1 MAISGDS
8 HCTAAGT
15 GMESGCASGERSAGR
30 ARARISA
37 RSSRRITRGRRSA
50 GLADVARRLL
60 GAIALTC
67 IAAPAAAQSESL
79 VERLQLDR
87 LQLVSLGLGA
97 GSIIPSQVDRA
108 KVYGLSADYGQ
119 LSPAWRLQ
127 FRITYWESKFKQ
139 SVIDQFA
146 DTLQHSLVDPSATT
160 VRRSPIS
167 IYDAAFGL
175 GARRLLVPTGDFT
188 PFFTAGFA
196 GHVINAEGDFI
207 KGTFVERALDDIA
220 AGVFGEA
227 GLRATVLRRLLVEG
241 SVRGDLLSG
250 FRSVQWMA
258 TGSYYFGEA
267 RRDVGESR

>member
-1 MAISGDS
+1 MRTWRSLA
-8 HCTAAGT
+8 TL
-15 GMESGCASGERSAGR
+15 GMTTVALGC
-30 ARARISA
+30 
-37 RSSRRITRGRRSA
+37 
-50 GLADVARRLL
+50 L
-60 GAIALTC
+60 
-67 IAAPAAAQSESL
+67 AAPAAAQSEPL
-79 VERLQLDR
+79 IDRLQLDR

-97 GSIIPSQVDRA
+97 GSIVPSQVDRT
-108 KVYGLSADYGQ
+108 KVFGLSADYGQ

-127 FRITYWESKFKQ
+127 FRITYWESKFRQ

-160 VRRSPIS
+160 VKRSPIS

-220 AGVFGEA
+220 AGVFGEV

-267 RRDVGESR
+267 RREGGNSR